1 MTFTNLSTDLRIS
14 FQPFILE
21 HGDIGMSSSRVL
33 LMNYRDSICR
43 RITQIERGIFKWGV
57 FRARKPVCMDI
68 VVKPPVPFVKTNH
81 LIIDTH
87 GDDETRK
94 VEIEKNVV
102 VVDILKRMNK
112 ETVDALLRTVKLLNT
127 MSAGLD
133 HIDVD
138 DMLPRGLSQQH
149 CSSYFPHWKLIP
161 TRMHSSFLPWDK

>member
-1 MTFTNLSTDLRIS
+1 
-14 FQPFILE
+14 
-21 HGDIGMSSSRVL
+21 MSGH
-33 LMNYRDSICR
+33 DSQASC
-43 RITQIERGIFKWGV
+43 
-57 FRARKPVCMDI
+57 A
-68 VVKPPVPFVKTNH
+68 FVKTNH

-112 ETVDALLRTVKLLNT
+112 ETIDALPRTVELLIT

-138 DMLPRGLSQQH
+138 DLLPRGLSQ
-149 CSSYFPHWKLIP
+149 
-161 TRMHSSFLPWDK
+161 